1 MGYILGSDLMKVVK
15 QKVVLL
21 SSKVLPALDFF
32 LLLLSSLFNNFN
44 FIFNFSWS
52 ISENFRADIIMLI

>member
-44 FIFNFSWS
+44 FSWS